1 MLNTSRISAAFA
13 LAAKVHASQ
22 NRKGTTVPYIS
33 HPMAVAAQV
42 LVWGGSED
50 QFIAA
55 LLHDVVEDGGAQYKD
70 EILAEFGEDVLG
82 MVLACSDA
90 EPMAGEKKA
99 PWLDRKRYYVE
110 HLETA
115 REDALIV
122 SAADKWH
129 NLQSIL
135 ADVRKTGNGVFS
147 RFVKEEPDPLKK
159 KALTLWYYRSLLG
172 VYSKRNVRGSD
183 EIRQLIDEIVRET
196 SFS

>member
-1 MLNTSRISAAFA
+1 MFSL
-13 LAAKVHASQ
+13 
-22 NRKGTTVPYIS
+22 G
-33 HPMAVAAQV
+33 
-42 LVWGGSED
+42 GGSED

-55 LLHDVVEDGGAQYKD
+55 LLHDVVEDGGAQFK
-70 EILAEFGEDVLG
+70 EAILAEFGENVLG

-90 EPMAGEKKA
+90 EPMPGEKKA
-99 PWLDRKRYYVE
+99 PWLDRKRSYVE

-115 REDALIV
+115 REDALLV

-135 ADVRKTGNGVFS
+135 ADVRKTGDEVFS

-172 VYSKRNVRGSD
+172 VYAKRNVRGSD

-196 SFS
+196 GFS